1 MQDEVHQPFEDDL
14 AAYLLGALTDD
25 EANSFEAHLETCEI
39 CQARERWLRTSVEVL
54 PASVEPVEPPPE
66 LRERLLATVR
76 REAGAETE
84 GGAPAPRDQ
93 RRGSWWT
100 RLLGTPVL
108 RPATAAAAALLI
120 VAAGAIG
127 YAVRGGGEGGAQ
139 TTTVTAQSTG
149 VAPGLKATIVRTGDR
164 GILRVSDLP
173 QRRGRV
179 YEVWLVKGEKPVPSA
194 LFQVGRDGAG
204 SAGIPGGLDEAT
216 QVLVTS
222 EPEGGS
228 EEPTTKP
235 LLSARV

>member
-1 MQDEVHQPFEDDL
+1 MQADGHQPFEDDL
-14 AAYLLGALTDD
+14 AAYLLGALSDD
-25 EANSFEAHLETCEI
+25 ETRSFEAHLETCET

-54 PASVEPVEPPPE
+54 PSSVEQVEPPPE
-66 LRERLLATVR
+66 LRERLLDTVR
-76 REAGAETE
+76 REAGAEAT
-84 GGAPAPRDQ
+84 APTPSAR
-93 RRGSWWT
+93 RRGSRWT
-100 RLLGTPVL
+100 RLLGSPAL

-127 YAVRGGGEGGAQ
+127 YAIRGGGEGGAE
-139 TTTVTAQSTG
+139 TTTVTAESTG
-149 VAPGLKATIVRTGDR
+149 VAPGVKATIVRTGDR

-228 EEPTTKP
+228 EAPTTKP
-235 LLSARV
+235 LLSAPV